1 MEKKEFEKKITG
13 LRAMKQIV
21 ARMDSNKNKD
31 FRKQAESF
39 KAKIPNT
46 NKNLDWTSESEGF
59 AEWFND
65 LEDEYVRLSQ
75 WNSILKEAPGTK
87 KEENGGKEGLKKTPQ
102 NKEGQVALSLRGG
115 ARPGAGRKSLGV
127 KRKISIVLPQEDWD
141 YIDSLVAE
149 KKCASVAEFF
159 RRSTGLGL

>member
-21 ARMDSNKNKD
+21 SGMDSNKDKD

-59 AEWFND
+59 EEWFNG

-75 WNSILKEAPGTK
+75 WNSLLKKASEIKK
-87 KEENGGKEGLKKTPQ
+87 KENREKEELKKTPQ
-102 NKEGQVALSLRGG
+102 NKEGQVTLSLRGG

-149 KKCASVAEFF
+149 KKCASVAEYF
-159 RRSTGLGL
+159 RHSTGLGL